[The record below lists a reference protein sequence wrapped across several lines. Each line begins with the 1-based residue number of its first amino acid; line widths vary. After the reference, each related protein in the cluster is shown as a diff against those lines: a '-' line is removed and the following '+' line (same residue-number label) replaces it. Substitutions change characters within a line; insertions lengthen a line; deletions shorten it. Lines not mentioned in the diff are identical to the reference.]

1 MSRSFHPTTCKDVI
15 RNSALTSRRAETND
29 SSLILILRNEA
40 GHKLWGRERER
51 QRDRERVES
60 DAYRGPSWRGARRSP
75 PWRPGPAACPAS
87 SCAPPCPPPG
97 PAPRIE
103 LETNFHEV
111 GSCKITE

>member
-40 GHKLWGRERER
+40 GHKLWGRE
-51 QRDRERVES
+51 S

-97 PAPRIE
+97 PAPRIK

-111 GSCKITE
+111 